1 MPAPRARA
9 TLLDGR
15 RDGMTDLAPLL
26 AALSLSVE
34 GVHSLLW
41 QLLVAALLLSPNLV
55 ALARHGTTDLLA
67 AHGYTMEEWIE
78 ERRAS

>member
-1 MPAPRARA
+1 MTA
-9 TLLDGR
+9 LDTVLQGDAVSR
-15 RDGMTDLAPLL
+15 
-26 AALSLSVE
+26 
-34 GVHSLLW
+34 
-41 QLLVAALLLSPNLV
+41 LVAALLLSPNLV